1 MVKYGIIKLWQI
13 SLKKYLVLKSA
24 SKGSNNIFF
33 KLNPRAHTT
42 DTKYLILF
50 D

>member
-1 MVKYGIIKLWQI
+1 MGTLASLNFGES
-13 SLKKYLVLKSA
+13 SLKRCLALKSV
-24 SKGSNNIFF
+24 SNNIL